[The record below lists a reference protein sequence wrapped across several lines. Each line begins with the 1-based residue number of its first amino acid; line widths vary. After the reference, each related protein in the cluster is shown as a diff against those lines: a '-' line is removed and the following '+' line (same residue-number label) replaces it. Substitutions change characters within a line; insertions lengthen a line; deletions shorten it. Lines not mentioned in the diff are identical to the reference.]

1 MKRYLAAT
9 TVALA
14 YVVSGGL
21 GLDPA
26 VATMRPEASA
36 QESDDAG
43 FMLAQDKK
51 ENSEPLVLSV
61 DDAPNPDDHNS
72 QEENQ
77 VEELPQDVVQK
88 ADGDDAA
95 ALDSAV
101 PVETIN
107 EEEMEAL
114 SRQPL
119 FREFA
124 NIIDETAPLPG
135 DVDVENLGV
144 PGAQLVVPATPQH
157 GTFDATP
164 QTSPG
169 ELAPDLERLLS
180 ETLAIAEVDLEQY
193 QLAPSQ
199 KRALESLDSEIGRL
213 WPLWIDAEINR
224 NVVGRRERDW
234 RQSDYTRFSTTPGKT
249 LEEPGDDFAFA
260 LDEPFWFQVVD
271 LLSGES
277 FYTKAGDFEQVDATG
292 SMALLR
298 EERRYALVIEEGRV
312 APTGRAMRIKVLKDG
327 TIQGVDAS
335 GRLVTDVNLGQ
346 IPLFMFQNPAR
357 MDSRDG
363 VFFTPTPYSGPPQRA
378 SLNIGT
384 TIGVNQHSLTLSNGR
399 PEELLARIRVLCKSK
414 ARLFELV
421 AHTTIPP
428 KSQTSSVVPNAA
440 HGIDAVVASAN
451 EPETIATP
459 APELVAA
466 PERHDES
473 DALVVP
479 SDSEMEFVL
488 PDE

>member
-193 QLAPSQ
+193 QLAP
-199 KRALESLDSEIGRL
+199 
-213 WPLWIDAEINR
+213 
-224 NVVGRRERDW
+224 
-234 RQSDYTRFSTTPGKT
+234 
-249 LEEPGDDFAFA
+249 
-260 LDEPFWFQVVD
+260 
-271 LLSGES
+271 
-277 FYTKAGDFEQVDATG
+277 
-292 SMALLR
+292 
-298 EERRYALVIEEGRV
+298 
-312 APTGRAMRIKVLKDG
+312 
-327 TIQGVDAS
+327 
-335 GRLVTDVNLGQ
+335 
-346 IPLFMFQNPAR
+346 
-357 MDSRDG
+357 
-363 VFFTPTPYSGPPQRA
+363 
-378 SLNIGT
+378 
-384 TIGVNQHSLTLSNGR
+384 
-399 PEELLARIRVLCKSK
+399 
-414 ARLFELV
+414 
-421 AHTTIPP
+421 
-428 KSQTSSVVPNAA
+428 
-440 HGIDAVVASAN
+440 
-451 EPETIATP
+451 
-459 APELVAA
+459 
-466 PERHDES
+466 
-473 DALVVP
+473 
-479 SDSEMEFVL
+479 
-488 PDE
+488 